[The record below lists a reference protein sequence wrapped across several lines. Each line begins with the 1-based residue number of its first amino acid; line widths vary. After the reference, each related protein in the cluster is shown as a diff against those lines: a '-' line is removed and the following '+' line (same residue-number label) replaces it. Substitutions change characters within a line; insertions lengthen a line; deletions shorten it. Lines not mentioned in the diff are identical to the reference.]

1 MQTVLLVV
9 ELIVAVLL
17 VITILMQKS
26 EGGALGMGGGGGG
39 GMGGLFSPRG
49 AGDALTRTTAIL
61 AIVFFVVCLAL
72 NLMVAHEN
80 KQPSLLDSGSA
91 PVGTTAP
98 QPKPA
103 SPAPAQP
110 QPAVPTPH

>member
-1 MQTVLLVV
+1 MQTVLLVI

-26 EGGALGMGGGGGG
+26 EGGALGIGGGGG

-91 PVGTTAP
+91 PAGTTAP
-98 QPKPA
+98 LPKPA

-110 QPAVPTPH
+110 KPVIPTPH